1 MALSSHLDP
10 ALTPIKSPNFFRRD
24 AYARTY
30 ACLSAYLPTID
41 IWNEYKN
48 QNPETLEKPWN
59 TLRKL
64 YQDSNPDI
72 SDLTAAIPYTVFP
85 SGLLCHHGRNISF
98 CHDNYRDFFAAFHIA
113 NVVYGLCNG
122 INLAALSPDAQ
133 EVFLLQ
139 LETLDNSILFD
150 AISILRQ
157 YFGLSIYDISAQDAT
172 DLSDTCAQ
180 IALPAILIRLLDA
193 VIRRGE
199 LSKNKYSQL
208 CQLRSTLC
216 ERFVLS
222 FKALDESDPL
232 QTKYCLFF
240 SLALSMLARD
250 YRTGVAGTRDLVKCV
265 GYAQQC
271 INGEKKLNIPKADGY
286 LQVALCLNAR
296 MEDLLNVTD
305 TKMNGTLPF
314 SSQLADAVRE
324 AVRDYHEGSMYKRD
338 EAVRTFRRNLFP
350 RWKPSLGN
358 VLACCDIF
366 QIILEAAYEKYVS
379 AANQNNQN

>member
-1 MALSSHLDP
+1 M
-10 ALTPIKSPNFFRRD
+10 
-24 AYARTY
+24 
-30 ACLSAYLPTID
+30 
-41 IWNEYKN
+41 
-48 QNPETLEKPWN
+48 
-59 TLRKL
+59 
-64 YQDSNPDI
+64 
-72 SDLTAAIPYTVFP
+72 
-85 SGLLCHHGRNISF
+85 
-98 CHDNYRDFFAAFHIA
+98 
-113 NVVYGLCNG
+113 VYGLCNG

-157 YFGLSIYDISAQDAT
+157 YFGLSIYDISAQDT
-172 DLSDTCAQ
+172 MGISDTCSQ

-193 VIRRGE
+193 IIRRGE
-199 LSKNKYSQL
+199 LSKNEHSQL

-250 YRTGVAGTRDLVKCV
+250 YRTGIAGTRDLIRCA
-265 GYAQQC
+265 GYAQKC

-296 MEDLLNVTD
+296 MEDLLNATD
-305 TKMNGTLPF
+305 TKMNDTLPF
-314 SSQLADAVRE
+314 HLNWLMRFERLSGTITRDRCTNGMKLFALLGEIYSLDGSLAWE
-324 AVRDYHEGSMYKRD
+324 
-338 EAVRTFRRNLFP
+338 TFWRAATFFRSFLKQRMKICLRR
-350 RWKPSLGN
+350 
-358 VLACCDIF
+358 
-366 QIILEAAYEKYVS
+366 
-379 AANQNNQN
+379 

>member
-1 MALSSHLDP
+1 MALFHLSVTQTKRSAGQSAIASAAYRAGERLYSEYYGEYSDYTRKGGVICSDILLPSH
-10 ALTPIKSPNFFRRD
+10 
-24 AYARTY
+24 ARTY

-157 YFGLSIYDISAQDAT
+157 YFGLSIYDISAQDTT

-199 LSKNKYSQL
+199 LSKNEYSQL

-250 YRTGVAGTRDLVKCV
+250 YRQLPPCKQRI
-265 GYAQQC
+265 AQ
-271 INGEKKLNIPKADGY
+271 Y
-286 LQVALCLNAR
+286 
-296 MEDLLNVTD
+296 MLLPA
-305 TKMNGTLPF
+305 K
-314 SSQLADAVRE
+314 SYR
-324 AVRDYHEGSMYKRD
+324 
-338 EAVRTFRRNLFP
+338 
-350 RWKPSLGN
+350 SLRLWGR
-358 VLACCDIF
+358 
-366 QIILEAAYEKYVS
+366 
-379 AANQNNQN
+379 